1 MNTSGEVVGSRTG
14 PVSSVSAMTVSLPG
28 TTTPTPAQE
37 EAALLAGLRA
47 GDAAAHEQFV
57 RAFAGRIK
65 AVAERYLRHEED
77 ANDVVQETFLAAFK
91 ALASFEGK
99 AQLSTWLHRIAVNAA
114 LMKLRSKSR
123 RGEGQLTDEAGEEL
137 LPKFVGLGAHATPQR
152 AFADVPCEGLERDET
167 CAHVRRSIDQ
177 LPELYR
183 TALLLRDIEEL
194 ENEEV
199 AARLGIT
206 VNAAKI
212 RVHRARQMLR
222 TLLEPRFGLDA

>member
-1 MNTSGEVVGSRTG
+1 MGVTGTS
-14 PVSSVSAMTVSLPG
+14 SATSEPDE
-28 TTTPTPAQE
+28 TTLV
-37 EAALLAGLRA
+37 AALRA
-47 GDAAAHEQFV
+47 GDPRAYEEFV
-57 RAFAGRIK
+57 RAYAGRIK
-65 AVAERYLRHEED
+65 AVAERYLRNEED
-77 ANDVVQETFLAAFK
+77 ANDVVQEAFLAAFK

-99 AQLSTWLHRIAVNAA
+99 SQLSTWLHRIAVNAA
-114 LMKLRSKSR
+114 LMKLRSRSR
-123 RGEGQLTDEAGEEL
+123 RGEGQFSEEEAEAL
-137 LPKFVGLGAHATPQR
+137 LPKFAGLGVHATPQR
-152 AFADVPCEGLERDET
+152 AFAEVPCEGIERSET

-199 AARLGIT
+199 AARLGVT

>member
-1 MNTSGEVVGSRTG
+1 MNTSGEVVGTSAA
-14 PVSSVSAMTVSLPG
+14 PLSSVTV
-28 TTTPTPAQE
+28 TTPLFPSAGAPAHE
-37 EAALLAGLRA
+37 EARLLAGLRA
-47 GDAAAHEQFV
+47 GNADAHEAFV
-57 RAFAGRIK
+57 RAYAGRVK
-65 AVAERYLRHEED
+65 AVAERYLRNEDD

-91 ALASFEGK
+91 ALPNFEGK
-99 AQLSTWLHRIAVNAA
+99 SQLSTWLHRIAVNAA
-114 LMKLRSKSR
+114 LMKLRTKTR
-123 RGEGQLTDEAGEEL
+123 RGEGQLSDEEGEEL

-152 AFADVPCEGLERDET
+152 AFAEVTCTGLERDET

-199 AARLGIT
+199 AERLGIT

-222 TLLEPRFGLDA
+222 TLLEPRFGVDA